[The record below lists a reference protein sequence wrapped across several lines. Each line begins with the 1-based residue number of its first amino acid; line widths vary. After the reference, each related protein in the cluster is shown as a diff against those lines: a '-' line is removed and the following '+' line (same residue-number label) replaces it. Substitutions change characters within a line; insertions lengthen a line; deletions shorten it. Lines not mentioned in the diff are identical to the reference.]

1 MYVTAIATVVGKEA
15 RYSFQCRFYSRAIK
29 DSKHGKIVFF
39 VLDQIL
45 RIFMAVARS
54 DIEVRLNTV
63 SWLVSTD

>member
-1 MYVTAIATVVGKEA
+1 ML
-15 RYSFQCRFYSRAIK
+15 
-29 DSKHGKIVFF
+29 F

-63 SWLVSTD
+63 SWLVSTDWKLQELFQTMSNVENEV